1 MTNSNF
7 INRSVP
13 SMPLL
18 NKLGFRAPLFVLDG
32 NDTNGGDPPKELT
45 AEEKKAAD
53 EKAAQDKL
61 NAQFAERA
69 ERAATA
75 ERKKILEELGI
86 KDSEEGKALLKA
98 AKEKADA
105 EKTELEKEQSAR
117 KDAEAK
123 AEQAEADA
131 QAKLD
136 AATKKLMDSEI
147 KVSAAST
154 VTDKDGKV
162 IRPAFK
168 KAALA
173 DVLLLIDRKE
183 ITEDDGSFK
192 NVDKALADL
201 AKAKPWLLEETTTV
215 KPKGNNT
222 EGGRQR
228 SKTGGENQERHSAIR
243 GQF

>member
-1 MTNSNF
+1 MTMNF

-32 NDTNGGDPPKELT
+32 NDANGGDPSKEPT

-61 NAQFAERA
+61 NAQFVERA

-75 ERKKILEELGI
+75 ERKKLLEELGI
-86 KDSEEGKALLKA
+86 KDPEEGKALLKA

-123 AEQAEADA
+123 AELAKADA
-131 QAKLD
+131 QEKLD

-147 KVSAAST
+147 KVSAASA

-162 IRPAFK
+162 TRPAFK

-201 AKAKPWLLEETTTV
+201 AKAKPWLLEEITTTA

-228 SKTGGENQERHSAIR
+228 SKTVGENQERHSAIR

>member
-1 MTNSNF
+1 MTMNF

-32 NDTNGGDPPKELT
+32 NDANGGDPPKEPT
-45 AEEKKAAD
+45 AEEKKAAE
-53 EKAAQDKL
+53 EKAVQDRL

-75 ERKKILEELGI
+75 ERKKLLEELGI
-86 KDSEEGKALLKA
+86 KDPEEGKALLKA

-105 EKTELEKEQSAR
+105 EKSDLEKEQAAR

-123 AEQAEADA
+123 AEQAQAEAK
-131 QAKLD
+131 AKLE
-136 AATKKLMDSEI
+136 AADKKLIDSDI
-147 KVSAAST
+147 KVNAASP

-162 IRPAFK
+162 TRAAFK
-168 KAALA
+168 KEALP
-173 DVLLLIDRKE
+173 DVLLLIDRKGISIE
-183 ITEDDGSFK
+183 EDGSVK
-192 NVDKALADL
+192 NVDKALAEL
-201 AKAKPWLLEETTTV
+201 AKAKPWLLEDITTA
-215 KPKGNNT
+215 KPKGNST

-228 SKTGGENQERHSAIR
+228 SKQSGENQERHSAIR